1 VEHVAA
7 WAGATHCCL
16 LLLHVC
22 RVPFSCTFSHAAV
35 VHATSRIPP
44 RYIGETARYVLASP
58 PGAYDRAHKV
68 KVAWG
73 NGMRPEVRGLAGW
86 YSEYSEL

>member
-1 VEHVAA
+1 MVQHAAA
-7 WAGATHCCL
+7 WC
-16 LLLHVC
+16 
-22 RVPFSCTFSHAAV
+22 SCTLPRAVLVHTYSRTPRV
-35 VHATSRIPP
+35 VHATHSLRASIPR

-73 NGMRPEVRGLAGW
+73 NGMRPEVRGLVGW
-86 YSEYSEL
+86 YSEYSE